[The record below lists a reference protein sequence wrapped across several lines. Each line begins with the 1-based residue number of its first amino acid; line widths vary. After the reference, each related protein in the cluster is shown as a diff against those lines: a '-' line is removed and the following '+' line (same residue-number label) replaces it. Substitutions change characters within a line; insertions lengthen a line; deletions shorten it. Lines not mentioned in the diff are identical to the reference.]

1 MGLIMSFM
9 PFMGKGLP
17 SAQMLNFAMGTVYSR
32 FMEKDIT
39 NFEDF
44 HIAILDIFN
53 IFNESLPGKHYDA
66 PPRKEIEACFAEWK
80 VAQESAKK
88 KVFIEFM
95 RTKVKPSKL
104 DNTTMITGLVTPPAA
119 MAAKRAG
126 ESVPQL
132 RIIKSIPDVAFVPSA
147 TVLALVSVKLSRRIF
162 VGNVASTS

>member
-1 MGLIMSFM
+1 MI
-9 PFMGKGLP
+9 GLP
-17 SAQMLNFAMGTVYSR
+17 STQMLNLALGTLYSR
-32 FMEKDIT
+32 FVDRDVN

-53 IFNESLPGKHYDA
+53 TFNESLPGKHYDA
-66 PPRKEIEACFAEWK
+66 PTRKEIEECFAEWDGAK
-80 VAQESAKK
+80 ESERK

-95 RTKVKPSKL
+95 KKKVKLSKL
-104 DNTTMITGLVTPPAA
+104 DDATMIAGLVTPPAA

-132 RIIKSIPDVAFVPSA
+132 RIIKSIPDVVFVPSA

-162 VGNVASTS
+162 LGNVASTS